1 MTDLLSFVGLLL
13 VVGVCVAVYLV
24 VTYNSLQSQSQ
35 NVQRC
40 VSEIQACMKTRVD
53 LVSQL
58 MEIAKGY
65 ADHEAL
71 TQIAVA
77 TQENASAGSVPQKI
91 EGVVGAFS
99 QLARAYPDLKANES
113 YQVATDEYFELGNV
127 ETELL
132 RRRDQYSEAARA
144 YNTFRSSIPAVL
156 FASRLGFE
164 NAPYF
169 ASGDD
174 STVEL
179 ALFRT
184 DSGDMLNA
192 MLGGVAKSIGE
203 TSKSV
208 SLDIGKTGRRLVES
222 GKSKLQV
229 MKSGDAAEE

>member
-1 MTDLLSFVGLLL
+1 MTDLVSLVGFLL
-13 VVGVCVAVYLV
+13 VVTLCVVVFLV
-24 VTYNSLQSQSQ
+24 VVYNSLQRHSQR
-35 NVQRC
+35 VQQR

-77 TQENASAGSVPQKI
+77 TRENATAGGVSQKI

-99 QLARAYPDLKANES
+99 QLARAYPELKANES
-113 YQVATDEYFELGNV
+113 YQILMTELRNV

-144 YNTFRSSIPAVL
+144 YNTFRSSIPTVL

-169 ASGDD
+169 VSGAE

-179 ALFRT
+179 SLFRT

-192 MLGGVAKSIGE
+192 MLGDVAKSIGAK
-203 TSKSV
+203 SKSV
-208 SLDIGKTGRRLVES
+208 SLDMGEKGRRLVES
-222 GKSKLQV
+222 GKSKLEELR
-229 MKSGDAAEE
+229 SRDAPEE

>member
-1 MTDLLSFVGLLL
+1 MT
-13 VVGVCVAVYLV
+13 
-24 VTYNSLQSQSQ
+24 
-35 NVQRC
+35 
-40 VSEIQACMKTRVD
+40 TRVD

-77 TQENASAGSVPQKI
+77 TQENASAGSAPQKI

-113 YQVATDEYFELGNV
+113 YQLLMNELGNV

-156 FASRLGFE
+156 FAGRLGFE

-192 MLGGVAKSIGE
+192 MLGDVAKSIGE

-208 SLDIGKTGRRLVES
+208 SLDIGKTSRRLVES
-222 GKSKLQV
+222 GKSKLQI
-229 MKSGDAAEE
+229 MKSGDETEE